1 MINAQWLY
9 QNFSTLTAYE
19 LYEILRLRNRVFVV
33 EQNCVYPD
41 TDEKDLNSWHL
52 CCWHNNQLIAYARI
66 IPPGIA
72 FAEACIGR
80 VVTAPE
86 YRRKG
91 LGKELMQEAIKI
103 VLENFRVVSIK
114 LGAQLYLKHFY
125 AQLGFIPCSETYLED
140 GIPHIEMLLSV

>member
-9 QNFSTLTAYE
+9 QDFSTLSAYE

-33 EQNCVYPD
+33 EQKCVYPD
-41 TDEKDLNSWHL
+41 TDEKDLKSWHL
-52 CCWHNNQLIAYARI
+52 CCWHNNQLVAYARI

-72 FAEACIGR
+72 FAEASIGR

-86 YRRKG
+86 CRRTG
-91 LGKELMQEAIKI
+91 LGKELMLRAIKA
-103 VLENFRVVSIK
+103 VHENFKVPSIK
-114 LGAQLYLKHFY
+114 IGAQLYLKNFY

>member
-72 FAEACIGR
+72 FAEASIGR

-103 VLENFRVVSIK
+103 VLENFKVPSIK
-114 LGAQLYLKHFY
+114 IGAQLYLKIFTPNWVLY
-125 AQLGFIPCSETYLED
+125 PAAKPILKMGYRI
-140 GIPHIEMLLSV
+140 

>member
-72 FAEACIGR
+72 FAEASIGR

-103 VLENFRVVSIK
+103 VLENFKVPSIK
-114 LGAQLYLKHFY
+114 IGAQLYLKFLCPIGFY
-125 AQLGFIPCSETYLED
+125 TLQRN
-140 GIPHIEMLLSV
+140 LS

>member
-1 MINAQWLY
+1 VINAQWLY

-72 FAEACIGR
+72 FAEASIGGWLQR
-80 VVTAPE
+80 LNT
-86 YRRKG
+86 
-91 LGKELMQEAIKI
+91 
-103 VLENFRVVSIK
+103 
-114 LGAQLYLKHFY
+114 GAK
-125 AQLGFIPCSETYLED
+125 AWAKN
-140 GIPHIEMLLSV
+140 